1 MLKRNKLQ
9 QTLFFICAPLVL
21 VFAPAAYS
29 QTSSILDG
37 YIKTG
42 IESNH
47 ALKQKEL
54 NLEKSLLSLIEANG
68 LFFPSVSLESQYTI
82 ASGGRAIELP
92 IGDLFNPVYSSLNQ
106 ILQNMGQPGG
116 FPQIENE
123 KIEFLP
129 NDYHDTKIRVILPL
143 INAEIYYNRKIKKE
157 MINSSQ
163 AEVNVYKRELV
174 KEIKTSYLR
183 YLQAIK
189 VYDAYT
195 SALDLVNEALRV
207 NKKLV
212 ENQMAGQEKVYRLEA
227 EQNQVMAQLTKAEND
242 KKIAASYFNFL
253 LNQPLQNPVIVDSSL
268 LNINES
274 VLITT
279 NPDNSGKREEIDQ
292 LNSGIKS
299 TELFVKIKK
308 SYLIP
313 TVTNITD
320 LGYQGYYFKFNNEQ
334 QYFMNTISLSWTLF
348 NGFQNRR
355 KIAQA
360 KIETESLQSKLSE
373 AELQIELQN
382 SIASGNVESSKKSEE
397 ANKSSLKSSQE
408 YYKVTSKQYAQGQK
422 SLLDLLDARNQL
434 TSSQISYI
442 ISHFES
448 LIKQVELERAN
459 ASYDLNSLN
468 KMN

>member
-1 MLKRNKLQ
+1 MLKRNKIQ
-9 QTLFFICAPLVL
+9 QTLFIIGAMAGLAFGQ
-21 VFAPAAYS
+21 AAYS
-29 QTSSILDG
+29 QTSPVLDN

-42 IESNH
+42 IESNQ

-54 NLEKSLLSLIEANG
+54 NLEKSLLSLKEANG
-68 LFFPSVSLESQYTI
+68 LFFPSVTLESQYTL

-106 ILQNMGQPGG
+106 ILQGMGQPGG

-157 MINSSQ
+157 MINSGQ
-163 AEVNVYKRELV
+163 AEVNVYKRELI
-174 KEIKTSYLR
+174 KEIKTSYIR

-189 VYDAYT
+189 VYEAYT
-195 SALDLVNEALRV
+195 SALELVDEALRV

-212 ENQMAGQEKVYRLEA
+212 ENQMAGQEKIYRLEA
-227 EQNQVMAQLTKAEND
+227 EQNQVKAQLTKAEND
-242 KKIAASYFNFL
+242 KNIAASYFNFL
-253 LNQPLQNPVIVDSSL
+253 LNQPLQSPVVVDSTL
-268 LNINES
+268 LNLNES
-274 VLITT
+274 LPNET
-279 NPDNSGKREEIDQ
+279 NPANLGKREEIEQ

-299 TELFVKIKK
+299 TDLFVKMKK

-313 TVTNITD
+313 TITNITD
-320 LGYQGYYFKFNNEQ
+320 LGYQGNYFKFNNEQ

-360 KIETESLQSKLSE
+360 KIESESLQSKMSE

-382 SIASGNVESSKKSEE
+382 NIAVYNVGSSIKSEE

-408 YYKVTSKQYAQGQK
+408 YYKVINKQYAQGQK

-442 ISHFES
+442 VSHFET
-448 LIKQVELERAN
+448 LIKQVELERAS
-459 ASYDLNSLN
+459 ASYDLNSFN
-468 KMN
+468 K